1 MVLRNHEL
9 NGTLRTMKKLIE
21 LFDSYE
27 KAEADCKEA
36 DRYRDD
42 VLRQIQ
48 ELTSQD
54 EYSES
59 ISRMLKLIGFDEK
72 DGAPKPELDSNPKPE
87 PKKSAAKEDSQS
99 RPLSP
104 MLNKK
109 DVVALRALECT
120 MTSSVKMLAKDL
132 LMHMS
137 TLKNRLKRLEGRGY
151 AKKDATRGWRRTRE
165 GEDFLEKHDE
175 LMLPNPTEDEE
186 IAVLKRLKTDKV
198 MTLTSL
204 GEKFK
209 VDNSVM
215 RKRLLSLRARLA
227 VAQDVSLGWYKTTMG
242 AVLEKEL
249 SRRGRTPTDAQAAE

>member
-1 MVLRNHEL
+1 MGALGQGPPLEKVAEV
-9 NGTLRTMKKLIE
+9 KKLID

-36 DRYRDD
+36 DRYRDE
-42 VLRQIQ
+42 VLGKIQ
-48 ELTSQD
+48 EL
-54 EYSES
+54 SES
-59 ISRMLKLIGFDEK
+59 ISRMLKLIGFY
-72 DGAPKPELDSNPKPE
+72 GAPPEKKKEKAEKGGSSVE
-87 PKKSAAKEDSQS
+87 P
-99 RPLSP
+99 PLPP

-151 AKKDATRGWRRTRE
+151 AKKDVAQGWRRTRE
-165 GEDFLEKHDE
+165 GEDFLDKHDE

-198 MTLTSL
+198 TTITSL
-204 GEKFK
+204 AKEFA

-227 VAQDVSLGWYKTTMG
+227 VAQDVSLGWYKTEVG

-249 SRRGRTPTDAQAAE
+249 EQMKRTSTDAQAAE